1 MNKMRI
7 ISGEFEGEM
16 LHDGVVVRF
25 WAIRNEFGLQASFE
39 TPMGVDIADIDLFRT
54 LEALVYGH

>member
-7 ISGEFEGEM
+7 LSGEFHGEM
-16 LHDGVVVRF
+16 LYDGVVVQF
-25 WAIRNEFGLQASFE
+25 WAIRNDYGLQASFE
-39 TPMGVDIADIDLFRT
+39 VPMGVTYSDHDLFRA